1 MATFNS
7 FEDIETWKLSR
18 IYCNEIYKL
27 SSAGEFSKDFALKN
41 QIRRSSGSVMDN
53 IAEGF
58 RRSGNKE
65 FVQFLY
71 FSIGSLEESKSQ
83 LYRAVD
89 QNYISEEKFKELLM
103 KARHI
108 GSKLK
113 ALANYLKK
121 TDLKGL
127 KFTKENDK

>member
-7 FEDIETWKLSR
+7 FEDIEAWKLSR

-27 SSAGEFSKDFALKN
+27 SSTGEFSQDFALKN

-58 RRSGNKE
+58 GRNGNKE

-71 FSIGSLEESKSQ
+71 FSVGSLDESKSQ
-83 LYRAVD
+83 LYRATD
-89 QNYISEEKFKELLM
+89 QSYISEEKLEELLM
-103 KARHI
+103 YAKQI
-108 GSKLK
+108 GNKLK

-127 KFTKENDK
+127 KFKKENDK